1 MINPKLTILLK
12 ESFHVS
18 DKDMLE
24 PYVMKVTRTV
34 LRRGQNGNILTL
46 SDK

>member
-1 MINPKLTILLK
+1 MINPNMNTLQK
-12 ESFHVS
+12 EDLIAS

-34 LRRGQNGNILTL
+34 PRRG
-46 SDK
+46 